1 MLDDISRYG
10 GGGVSETETHRDRL
24 RASLSSDLT
33 DDIVVIDHV
42 VVEEEHD
49 LARNVRAETPW
60 TVDCVGGVRSNRGGP
75 DELPSRCALRAL
87 RVMQLGCCA
96 AIHAVQ
102 TLFRG

>member
-1 MLDDISRYG
+1 MLGDISRYG

-24 RASLSSDLT
+24 CAGLTSDLS
-33 DDIVVIDHV
+33 DDIVVMDQV

-49 LARNVRAETPW
+49 RARNVRAETPW
-60 TVDCVGGVRSNRGGP
+60 TFDCVGGVRSNRGGP
-75 DELPSRCALRAL
+75 DELPRRCALRAL

-102 TLFRG
+102 TIFRG